1 MATTADKKPKKS
13 EGVIPSDLDDLYEKI
28 IGNQGRQYNQGTYHN
43 DFRPAVVNL
52 PTVPTA
58 PVQTKFAG
66 TQSYDNTPSMYIAP
80 GYSQLK
86 DLSIKRSNQA
96 VSNSNAWDKTK
107 ANFLS
112 NMPKIDDP
120 DYLKAQEDFMQT
132 MNGYEEK
139 LKQGDWAD
147 QASMVS
153 SFVDELVN
161 KKGGKQFVGL
171 NLSKE
176 ERRKLLE
183 EKLGE
188 YDPKSGTGG
197 IDPTAVN
204 YLSRPTYNPAVR
216 DNEGNIIGGMT
227 YNYPDAYDTRNIPKE
242 LNDFMSVAKGSITLG
257 TPKKD
262 ENGNTVE
269 TYMDPT
275 GILGKYG
282 IVSNESYTKEQIAKA
297 ALNYLDSTNGDS
309 YLAYQGRVREFN
321 SPLSADDYREKLET
335 LANQEGANPAYKQLL
350 ALTDDQLLAK
360 AKELRLGEQLQ
371 TAALKRSVLN
381 GAIAANE
388 YDKQS
393 VAFTDDDVLQAVEI
407 ARLTE
412 PYKRTGKSGNESDNE
427 FDENGNPTSEDL
439 PYTFVVTDTGIYN
452 APDMYA
458 PDAIASRVTAI
469 DKENTSL
476 NAQLGQLRQT
486 DSNYE
491 NNPRFK
497 SLVKQKEK
505 LDTEMK
511 YIKDIQG
518 STFKELSDVSM
529 SANKIGLSTMVQFI
543 QGQNI
548 NGRKLGLSTKDLAT
562 VLQNAVYAEID
573 NDSKT
578 NAQEILNQYKIPS
591 SFILSDNDVYNKSND
606 NFKSLFNKFKVTT
619 EHITGGSPLT
629 IGTTGT
635 DKSVPPYLNLNSF
648 VKNVADKYKEIRGTK
663 DRQGRSTYDP
673 KIETNQMIF
682 RLNNDS
688 QKYPEAKK
696 YEHTLE
702 EIAADVSQQTSA
714 YKVHNPFGG
723 QSKTLLRR
731 LQEISG
737 LDAEQVFQAL
747 KLKTVYLSSQ
757 QNFKGDKGLVY
768 VANFDILNPS
778 KVDHPDAYKAVEKVR
793 VNLKGG
799 TTLNIPIQLDRNNH
813 KDNNVKNALLNLI
826 KKNDLT
832 SNGLDEVTRQ
842 QAFLTLSKMEG
853 IDSAIDASYLYNLD
867 GSGKNPARSERD
879 MRINGTDIKVK
890 AIDNPF
896 GTTKEDKSFQL
907 RVKQD
912 GQYKYLAQDKFGNP
926 QYVTDAQLKQDK
938 DLTIRTFDTSED
950 IKAFFTEVKY
960 RQEGKISNFNGGGS
974 TNPKYGTDRPADKSR
989 TYSVDVMRNGQAFKT
1004 NAYVPQENLVDL
1016 TGKIKI
1022 ASNAGIPF
1030 VNKSIADPAIEL
1042 AKRYGLTVS
1051 GGLRTKEHSPANSA
1065 ERSSHFAGNSLD
1077 FKLDNNARK
1086 LYKDIQ
1092 ANPNLAQRLGIQ
1104 FAHDGDH
1111 VHITFSSPQGTTR
1124 MQKSYANSSI
1134 MKAIAQGESSNQNLG
1149 YHYEDTNATSA
1160 YGKYGFQKDWI
1171 NRMASYYNTTPEVIR
1186 KTPSLIDE
1194 YANTE
1199 YLKLARQETLP
1210 YYNQLKE
1217 KLERYIPNFSKEDA
1231 IFIYHYGG
1239 GARIKQLA
1247 RGELTANSIPA
1258 PEHNSLTFR
1267 DYVLRKRKYLR

>member
-1 MATTADKKPKKS
+1 MATTTDKKPKKS
-13 EGVIPSDLDDLYEKI
+13 EGVSPSDLDALYEKI

-52 PTVPTA
+52 PSVPTA

-66 TQSYDNTPSMYIAP
+66 TQSYDNTPSMFIAP

-96 VSNSNAWDKTK
+96 VANNNAWDKTK

-112 NMPKIDDP
+112 NMPSIDDP
-120 DYLKAQEDFMQT
+120 DYLKAQEDFMAT
-132 MNGYEEK
+132 MNGYEDK

-161 KKGGKQFVGL
+161 KKGGKQFAGL
-171 NLSKE
+171 NIAKE
-176 ERRKLLE
+176 DRRKLLE

-216 DNEGNIIGGMT
+216 DGDGNIIGGMT
-227 YNYPDAYDTRNIPKE
+227 YTFPDAYDTRNIPKE

-257 TPKKD
+257 TPKQD
-262 ENGNTVE
+262 ANGNTVE

-282 IVSNESYTKEQIAKA
+282 IVSNESYTKDQIARA
-297 ALNYLDSTNGDS
+297 ALNYIDSTNGDS

-321 SPLSADDYREKLET
+321 SPLSADDYRDKLET

-350 ALTDDQLLAK
+350 ALPDEELLAR
-360 AKELRLGEQLQ
+360 AKQLRLGEQLQ
-371 TAALKRSVLN
+371 TAALKRSILN

-393 VAFTDDDVLQAVEI
+393 VAFEDDDVLQAVEI

-412 PYKRTGKSGNESDNE
+412 PYKRTGKGNGSGTE
-427 FDENGNPTSEDL
+427 FDENGNPTAEDL
-439 PYTFVVTDTGIYN
+439 PYTFIVSDTGIYN

-458 PDAIASRVTAI
+458 PDAIASRATAI
-469 DKENTSL
+469 DKETTSL
-476 NAQLGQLRQT
+476 NSQLSQLRQT

-497 SLVKQKEK
+497 SIVKQKEK

-548 NGRKLGLSTKDLAT
+548 NGQKLGLATKDLANVIQT
-562 VLQNAVYAEID
+562 AIYAEID
-573 NDSKT
+573 NDPNT
-578 NAQEILNQYKIPS
+578 NAEQILQRAKIPS
-591 SFILSDNDVYNKSND
+591 RFDVNKNDTYQKSNS
-606 NFKSLFNKFKVTT
+606 NFKNVLQQFVTQERSANVDYRAEDVNFTEKGDPYFSLNNY
-619 EHITGGSPLT
+619 I
-629 IGTTGT
+629 
-635 DKSVPPYLNLNSF
+635 
-648 VKNVADKYKEIRGTK
+648 KNVADKYKEIRGTK

-673 KIETNQMIF
+673 KVETNQMIF
-682 RLNNDS
+682 RLTNDS

-696 YEHTLE
+696 YEHVLE
-702 EIAADVSQQTSA
+702 DVAADVSQQTTA
-714 YKVHNPFGG
+714 YKVYNPFGG
-723 QSKTLLRR
+723 QSKTLLRQ
-731 LQEISG
+731 LQDITG
-737 LDAEQVFQAL
+737 LDSEDVFTAL
-747 KLKTVYLSSQ
+747 KLKTVHLSSQ

-778 KVDHPDAYKAVEKVR
+778 KTDYPDAYKAVEKVR
-793 VNLKGG
+793 ESLKGG
-799 TTLNIPIQLDRNNH
+799 TTLNIPIQLDRNSH
-813 KDNNVKNALLNLI
+813 KDTNVKNALLNLI

-867 GSGKNPARSERD
+867 GSGRNPARSERD
-879 MRINGTDIKVK
+879 MRINGVDIKVK

-907 RVKQD
+907 RIKQD
-912 GQYKYLAQDKFGNP
+912 GQYKYLAQDKYGNP
-926 QYVTDAQLKQDK
+926 QYVTDSQLKQDK

-960 RQEGKISNFNGGGS
+960 RQEGKISNFNQGGS

-1030 VNKSIADPAIEL
+1030 VNKSIAEPAIEL
-1042 AKRYGLTVS
+1042 ARRYGLTMS

-1086 LYKDIQ
+1086 LYRDIQ

-1111 VHITFSSPQGTTR
+1111 VHITFSNPQGTTR

-1160 YGKYGFQKDWI
+1160 FGKYGFQKDWI
-1171 NRMASYYNTTPEVIR
+1171 NRMASYYNTSPDVIR

-1199 YLKLARQETLP
+1199 YLRLARQETLP

-1239 GARIKQLA
+1239 GGRVKQLA

-1258 PEHNSLTFR
+1258 PEYNSLSFR